1 VALSVVNPAGIYQR
15 DVTLGLAWAL
25 RAAGYQPEVDH
36 RAARYL
42 GARYLYG
49 GQPLPHVTVVLRH
62 RGVAVGLA
70 QAASGLLPLP
80 TLPAGGRPGVPGQQ
94 PASRSA
100 R

>member
-1 VALSVVNPAGIYQR
+1 MAEPAT
-15 DVTLGLAWAL
+15 DVT
-25 RAAGYQPEVDH
+25 AAGYQPEVDH

-62 RGVAVGLA
+62 RGVAVRLA
-70 QAASGLLPLP
+70 QAAGGLLPP
-80 TLPAGGRPGVPGQQ
+80 PALPAGGRRPGQQ
-94 PASRSA
+94 SASRSA